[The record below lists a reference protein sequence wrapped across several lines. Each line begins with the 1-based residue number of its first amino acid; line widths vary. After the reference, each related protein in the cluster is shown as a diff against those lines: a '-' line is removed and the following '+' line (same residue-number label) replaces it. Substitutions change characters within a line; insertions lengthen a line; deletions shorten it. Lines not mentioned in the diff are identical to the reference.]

1 MRELCVV
8 KQRADEGVDSENL
21 QEEDIQL
28 LCGCEKCT
36 LDDFL
41 KNGCPNP
48 VPQRQFPLLNVT
60 KLKSK
65 QRYILVARLLR
76 ESRKVSEKFASLL
89 CEILRCLRNREDI
102 DVDEMALYIS
112 SLQRFAFL
120 SEPYYTEF
128 QDLLQEAKTKGQ
140 IMRLLQRHISWF
152 NHDLLGSFVG
162 FFKVAD
168 KSYEEYVENHLKP
181 FLKKSLFEIP
191 KKSSDVSKGSGQ
203 FVLKMSIPPPTE
215 TLSAN
220 VLIPLKDQVASA
232 LGLSIESLEFCSYDD
247 GCFELMFSAPY
258 MLLKNM
264 INGNER
270 LMLVLEN
277 ITNIVHGVKIQAVK
291 FDGKNILI
299 KSSEVSSNYIF
310 VVF

>member
-1 MRELCVV
+1 
-8 KQRADEGVDSENL
+8 
-21 QEEDIQL
+21 
-28 LCGCEKCT
+28 
-36 LDDFL
+36 
-41 KNGCPNP
+41 
-48 VPQRQFPLLNVT
+48 
-60 KLKSK
+60 
-65 QRYILVARLLR
+65 
-76 ESRKVSEKFASLL
+76 
-89 CEILRCLRNREDI
+89 
-102 DVDEMALYIS
+102 
-112 SLQRFAFL
+112 
-120 SEPYYTEF
+120 
-128 QDLLQEAKTKGQ
+128 
-140 IMRLLQRHISWF
+140 
-152 NHDLLGSFVG
+152 
-162 FFKVAD
+162 
-168 KSYEEYVENHLKP
+168 
-181 FLKKSLFEIP
+181 
-191 KKSSDVSKGSGQ
+191 
-203 FVLKMSIPPPTE
+203 MSIPPPTE

-310 VVF
+310 VVFQSLLL